1 MKKQFSKG
9 FTLIEIILFLAIT
22 SLMLMGILASSGS
35 SVSRQRYTDTAYSLQ
50 SSIQDLYTETLN
62 TRNTTSTNITCQTD
76 GSVGYGGAGSVP
88 RGQTKCVVLGKYLTS
103 SDDGKTLI
111 SYSVVGYQQSSP
123 AAPDDL
129 SVLQSYNMKTLPASI
144 DQESMQWGVAMQ
156 KASPVGSPRFTL
168 LILRAPTSG
177 VVRTFVNEINS
188 SAITKDLIVNTT
200 AMQKNLVIC
209 LDANDLTNIG
219 GRLGVR
225 VLAGASSASGVEF
238 LSSETKVA
246 DGGCA

>member
-1 MKKQFSKG
+1 MKKQFPKG

-22 SLMLMGILASSGS
+22 SLMLTGVLASSGS

-88 RGQTKCVVLGKYLTS
+88 RGQTKCVLLGKYLTS

-111 SYSVVGYQQSSP
+111 SYSVVGYQSTTP
-123 AAPDDL
+123 TATDDL
-129 SVLQSYNMKTLPASI
+129 SVLRSYSMKTLPTSI
-144 DQESMQWGVAMQ
+144 EQESMQWGVAMQ
-156 KASPVGSPRFTL
+156 KASPVGPPRFTL

-177 VVRTFVNEINS
+177 VIRTFVAESNS
-188 SAITKDLIVNTT
+188 SAITNDLIVNSSS
-200 AMQKNLVIC
+200 MQRTLVVC

-219 GRLGVR
+219 GRLGVK
-225 VLAGASSASGVEF
+225 VLSGASSASGVEF
-238 LSSETKVA
+238 LGSETKIA